1 MRPLR
6 DARVFGPA
14 ETALALNLVSE
25 LDLLR
30 LKSLARWHA
39 RGLPPDVSWEDL
51 LQEALTRMLTGAR
64 HRPEGVTM
72 VAFIAGIMR
81 SLRAEHWRRVMFRHG
96 EVEGLR
102 IDHATGASRD
112 IELSDPAPN
121 PERALSAR
129 QEVNAITRLFAGD
142 DLALKIIAGLSE
154 GMSAEQIR
162 MAYGISRTD
171 YDSARKRMRRT
182 LLREGLTCGSK

>member
-30 LKSLARWHA
+30 LKALARWHA
-39 RGLPPDVSWEDL
+39 RGLPPEVSWEDL

-64 HRPEGVTM
+64 RQPEGINT
-72 VAFIAGIMR
+72 VAFLAGIMR
-81 SLRAEHWRRVMFRHG
+81 SLRAEHWRRVLARSG
-96 EVEGLR
+96 EVDGFR
-102 IDHATGASRD
+102 IDHAVGEPRD
-112 IELSDPAPN
+112 IELRDPAPS

-142 DLALKIIAGLSE
+142 ELALRIIAGLSE
-154 GMSAEQIR
+154 GLSAEQIR
-162 MAYGISRTD
+162 TAYGISRTD

-182 LLREGLTCGSK
+182 LLREGLTCESR